1 MKKIHTTQKTQAP
14 TLSRREALLAS
25 ALSYGSLAMRSLL
38 TGLPTAFLLGKSE
51 ASWAAASDA
60 KFLILSHMSNGD
72 PLNANAPGAYGN
84 PNNANDPLHQIEH
97 ATVAELGN
105 KAAGF
110 ATPTAFTLGGKQV
123 RAAQPWSTLP
133 SDLLARSAFWHHGT
147 YTNAHPDFEVVV
159 GLGGALKGP
168 EGSGGDHFGSFVAQ
182 ENHAN
187 LGTLSAELIRVG
199 GSATRSNGVPAPQLN
214 PLTLKSI
221 FGAKVAQFDRM
232 VAMRDQ
238 FLDQTYQDIKT
249 TGTPAQRK
257 FLDRYAS
264 SRQEAQNLGDSLA
277 DLITDISGN
286 SPADQA
292 KMAAALVQL
301 KVAPVITLGM
311 PFGGDNHQDTD
322 LTNEVD
328 ETIVTIDAFKTL
340 WDKLT
345 FARIQNDVVFASLN
359 VFGRTLKRASNGGR
373 DHNGNHHCM
382 YVFGSPIKAGVVGG
396 LETYQRRSGPAGID
410 FKARAIN
417 AGNGTT
423 SNANIPFE
431 QTLSSVGKT
440 LATAVGIDAARI
452 NKRIDTG
459 RVITGALV

>member
-1 MKKIHTTQKTQAP
+1 
-14 TLSRREALLAS
+14 
-25 ALSYGSLAMRSLL
+25 MRSLL

-84 PNNANDPLHQIEH
+84 PSNANDPLHQIEH

-110 ATPTAFTLGGKQV
+110 ATPATFMLGNKQV

-133 SDLLARSAFWHHGT
+133 SDLLARSAFWHHAT

-168 EGSGGDHFGSFVAQ
+168 DGSGGDHFGSFVAQ
-182 ENHAN
+182 ENHEN
-187 LGTLSAELIRVG
+187 LGSLSAELIRIG
-199 GSATRSNGVPAPQLN
+199 GSASHSNGVLAPQLS

-221 FGAKVAQFDRM
+221 FGAKVAHFDRM
-232 VAMRDQ
+232 VAMRDH
-238 FLDQTYQDIKT
+238 FLDQTYQEVKA

-264 SRQEAQNLGDSLA
+264 SRQEAQTLGDSLGE
-277 DLITDISGN
+277 LLTDITGSG
-286 SPADQA
+286 PADQA
-292 KMAAALVQL
+292 KMAAALIQL

-311 PFGGDNHQDTD
+311 PFGGDNHQD
-322 LTNEVD
+322 LMLEKEVD
-328 ETIVTIDAFKTL
+328 ETITTIEAFKTL

-345 FARIQNDVVFASLN
+345 FARVQNDVVFASFN

-373 DHNGNHHCM
+373 DHNGSHHCM
-382 YVFGSPIKAGVVGG
+382 YVFGSTIKAGVVGG
-396 LETYQRRSGPAGID
+396 LEAYQRRSGPEGID
-410 FKARAIN
+410 FKASAIN
-417 AGNGTT
+417 AANGST
-423 SNANIPFE
+423 SNPNIPFE

-452 NKRIDTG
+452 TKRIDTG